1 MNTTTIIPPSAIS
14 VLQKLGFTDY
24 EARAYLAL
32 VEGGEMSGYALAK
45 LSGIPRPN
53 VYAVIEKLIERGAV
67 SCRLDEAGQRYAP
80 VPPGQLLA
88 GIEADQRR
96 RLAEAGQVLAE
107 HPHAKASR
115 SIYNVSG
122 GQLLVKARQLVE
134 SCRRSLLVAIQPAD
148 AAELSDS
155 LHAASARGVAVT
167 TLCLQNCAHECGGCV
182 GSLHRHPIMP
192 GGTPRWLVVVADES
206 TSLVGQLDAAAAD
219 GALTQQRPMV
229 ELAAAYIRQTIALA
243 VLGCELAAEHF
254 QDLLSSQAKTLLEKL
269 SPGGD
274 DPPEPAS

>member
-1 MNTTTIIPPSAIS
+1 MPPSAIN
-14 VLQKLGFTDY
+14 VLQKLGLTDY

-32 VEGGEMSGYALAK
+32 VEGGEMTGYALAK
-45 LSGIPRPN
+45 HSGIPRPN
-53 VYAVIEKLIERGAV
+53 IYAVIEKLIERSAV

-96 RLAEAGQVLAE
+96 RLSEAGRVLAE
-107 HPHAKASR
+107 HPRANASR

-122 GQLLVKARQLVE
+122 GPLLLKARQLVE
-134 SCRRSLLVAIQPAD
+134 SCQRSLLVAIQPAE
-148 AAELSDS
+148 AAALADS

-167 TLCLQNCAHECGGCV
+167 TLCLQDCAHECGGCV
-182 GSLHRHPIMP
+182 GSLHRHPVVP
-192 GGTPRWLVVVADES
+192 GGGPRWLIVVADES

-219 GALTQQRPMV
+219 GAVTQQRPMV
-229 ELAAAYIRQTIALA
+229 ELAASYIRQTIALA
-243 VLGCELAAEHF
+243 VLGCELAAERF
-254 QDLLSSQAKTLLEKL
+254 QSLLSSQAKGLLEKL

-274 DPPEPAS
+274 GPSEPAS